1 MLRDFLASL
10 IVGSLLL
17 GAPLNAEESWPQF
30 RGSNGGRAVSDR
42 PLPVDIGP
50 DKHVVWKTALS
61 PGHSSPVVTKDA
73 IYLTTVRD
81 GKQLV
86 TTALDRR
93 SGKPLWEREAPH
105 QKLEEIHSI
114 GSHAQSSTCT
124 DGELI
129 VSFFGSCGLFCY
141 DKAGNPLWHLPMG
154 PFNNTFGA
162 GSSPIIV
169 DDFVILCQDHDT
181 DSFMTAVDK
190 RTGKVVWRTDR
201 SEFPRNYCTPIV
213 WNVDGKKQIVVAATL
228 RVVGYDL
235 ATGRELWTV
244 RGIARTI
251 CASPVIGD
259 DDVLYVAGWS
269 AGGDPGEIIR
279 YEPFDDA
286 LKTNDK
292 NGDMLFSEEELP
304 KGPIK
309 QRFAQIDRDKSGT
322 ITREEYDYFRML
334 FEKSRNNVIAIKP
347 GASGEATA
355 THVLWEQ
362 EKLVPFCASPVYY
375 GGHLFMV
382 KDGGIVSSL
391 DAATGKPVKQGR
403 LQASNDYYASP
414 VAGDGKVYLLNED
427 GKLTVLG
434 AVGKWEVLHEADFGE
449 PVYGTPALVD
459 GRIYLRTA
467 GHLYCFGEDAPQKA
481 TN

>member
-1 MLRDFLASL
+1 MLRM
-10 IVGSLLL
+10 LLVSAVIGGL
-17 GAPLNAEESWPQF
+17 PFSYLRAEENWPQF
-30 RGSNGGRAVSDR
+30 RGSNGGRAVTDR
-42 PLPVDIGP
+42 ALPTDIGP
-50 DKHVVWKTALS
+50 DKHVVWKIALP

-73 IYLTTVRD
+73 IYVTGVRD

-93 SGKPLWEREAPH
+93 TGKLLWERESPQ

-124 DGELI
+124 DGERV

-141 DKAGNPLWHLPMG
+141 DAAGNPLWHLPMG

-190 RTGKVVWRTDR
+190 RTGKVVWRVDR
-201 SEFPRNYCTPIV
+201 SEFPRNYCTPLV
-213 WNVDGKKQIVVAATL
+213 WEVDGKKQIVVAATL

-251 CASPVIGD
+251 CASPVVGD
-259 DDVLYVAGWS
+259 DGVLYVAGWS

-279 YEPFDDA
+279 YAPFEEA
-286 LKTNDK
+286 LVDDK
-292 NGDMLFSEEELP
+292 NGDKLLAEDELP

-309 QRFAQIDRDKSGT
+309 QRYAQIDRDKSGT
-322 ITREEYDYFRML
+322 ITQAEYDYFRML
-334 FEKSRNNVIAIKP
+334 FDKSRNNVIAIKP
-347 GASGEATA
+347 GAAGEATA

-375 GGHLFMV
+375 GGVLFTV

-391 DAATGKPVKQGR
+391 NAATGKPIKQGR

-414 VAGDGKVYLLNED
+414 VAGDGKIYLLNED
-427 GKLTVLG
+427 GKLTVLR
-434 AVGKWEVLHEADFGE
+434 AEGKWEVLHEAEFGE
-449 PVYGTPALVD
+449 PVYSTPALVD
-459 GRIYLRTA
+459 GRIYLRTS
-467 GHLYCFGEDAPQKA
+467 GHLYCFGEDAPEQRT